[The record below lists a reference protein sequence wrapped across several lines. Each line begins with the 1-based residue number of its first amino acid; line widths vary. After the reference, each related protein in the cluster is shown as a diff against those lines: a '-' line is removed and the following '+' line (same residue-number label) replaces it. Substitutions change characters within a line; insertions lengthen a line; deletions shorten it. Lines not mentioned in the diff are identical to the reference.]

1 MFKMPFKKIILLVL
15 LCSFS
20 LSCSDDTGGN
30 PKVEIDK
37 KALLTNY
44 ADNLIIPAFE
54 DLYLKSNT
62 LNERF
67 GELKAEYSEQKF
79 NKVRQA
85 FSDLRISWQ
94 YCSAYGFG
102 PAEEVVL
109 RQTLNTFPTDTVRI
123 KSNIE
128 SGSYSLVTSA
138 DFKAKGFPALDYLLY
153 NIDNQTQ
160 EAVFTDAKVLKYL
173 EDVIIDIKTNID
185 YVRNGWQSYRDV
197 FVSKT
202 GNDAGSSLSLFIN
215 EFVKDYELA
224 KRAKVG
230 FPLGVSLSDVLPYHF
245 EAPYSMNSSRILGF
259 NLQSYR
265 TIITGPTNNDL
276 AKTDNL
282 YEYLSELSATR
293 NDALLADVI
302 LEELDETIG
311 LLNKMDI
318 PFRRSLELPTEKA
331 KIEALYKNMQ
341 ESVVLLKTDMVSAM
355 GILINYQDND
365 GD

>member
-1 MFKMPFKKIILLVL
+1 MKNILLL
-15 LCSFS
+15 LIISTCIITA
-20 LSCSDDTGGN
+20 CSDDKTGN

-54 DLYLKSNT
+54 DLYQKSNI
-62 LNERF
+62 LSEKF
-67 GELKAEYSEQKF
+67 IDIKADYSETKF
-79 NKVRQA
+79 NELRKA
-85 FSDLRISWQ
+85 FTNLRSSWQ
-94 YCSAYGFG
+94 FCSAYGFG

-109 RQTLNTFPTDTVRI
+109 RQALNTFPTDTVRI

-138 DFKAKGFPALDYLLY
+138 NFKAKGFPALDYMLY
-153 NIDNQTQ
+153 ADEGISQ
-160 EAVFTDAKVLKYL
+160 ELAFKDAKFMQYI
-173 EDVIIDIKTNID
+173 EDVINDIKTNID

-215 EFVKDYELA
+215 EFVKDYEIA

-230 FPLGVSLSDVLPYHF
+230 FPLGISLSDILPFHT
-245 EAPYSMNSSRILGF
+245 EAPYSLRSLALLNANLHAYKIIL
-259 NLQSYR
+259 
-265 TIITGPTNNDL
+265 TGPAQNDIT
-276 AKTDNL
+276 KTDNL
-282 YEYLSELSATR
+282 YEYLQELSVTR
-293 NDALLADVI
+293 GDALLADVI
-302 LEELDETIG
+302 LKEFDESIT
-311 LLNKMDI
+311 LLAQIENPLRFALEI
-318 PFRRSLELPTEKA
+318 PEK
-331 KIEALYKNMQ
+331 KVKVEALYKNMQ

>member
-1 MFKMPFKKIILLVL
+1 MPFKKLILFML
-15 LCSFS
+15 LFTFS
-20 LSCSDDTGGN
+20 LSCSDDNGGN

-62 LNERF
+62 MNERF
-67 GELKAEYSEQKF
+67 IELKAEYSEQKF

-85 FSDLRISWQ
+85 FSDLRNSWQ
-94 YCSAYGFG
+94 FCSAYGFG

-109 RQTLNTFPTDTVRI
+109 RQALNTFPTDTIRI

-128 SGSYSLVTSA
+128 SGSYSLVTSSN
-138 DFKAKGFPALDYLLY
+138 FKAKGFPALDYLLY
-153 NIDNQTQ
+153 NVDSQTQ
-160 EAVFTDAKVLKYL
+160 ETVFTDVKVLQYL
-173 EDVIIDIKTNID
+173 EDVINDIKTNID
-185 YVRNGWQSYRDV
+185 YVRNGWQTYRDI

-215 EFVKDYELA
+215 EFVKDYEIA
-224 KRAKVG
+224 KRAKLG
-230 FPLGVSLSDVLPYHF
+230 FPLGISLSDVLPYHF
-245 EAPYSMNSSRILGF
+245 EAPYSLNSSRILGF
-259 NLQSYR
+259 NLKSYR
-265 TIITGPTNNDL
+265 AILLGPKNNDL
-276 AKTDNL
+276 TKTDNL

-302 LEELDETIG
+302 LAEFDETTT
-311 LLNKMDI
+311 LMNKMDI
-318 PFRRSLELPTEKA
+318 PFRKSLELPSEKA
-331 KIEALYKNMQ
+331 KIEAIYKNMQ

>member
-1 MFKMPFKKIILLVL
+1 MLFKNLCFLILLSSL
-15 LCSFS
+15 T
-20 LSCSDDTGGN
+20 LSCSDDNSGN
-30 PKVEIDK
+30 TKVDIDK

-54 DLYLKSNT
+54 DLYTKSNT

-67 GELKAEYSEQKF
+67 IELKTEYTEQNF

-85 FSDLRISWQ
+85 FSDLRNSWQ

-102 PAEEVVL
+102 PAEDVVL
-109 RQTLNTFPTDTVRI
+109 RQALNTFPTDTLKI

-128 SGSYSLVTSA
+128 SGNYSLATSSN
-138 DFKAKGFPALDYLLY
+138 FKAKGFPALDYLLY
-153 NIDNQTQ
+153 NVDNQTQ
-160 EAVFTDAKVLKYL
+160 EAKFTDAKVLTYL
-173 EDVIIDIKTNID
+173 EDLVNDIKTNID
-185 YVRNGWQSYRDV
+185 YVRNEWQSYRDE

-215 EFVKDYELA
+215 EFVKDYEIA

-230 FPLGVSLSDVLPYHF
+230 FPLGISLSDVLPFHF

-259 NLQSYR
+259 NLQSYKM
-265 TIITGPTNNDL
+265 IITGPANNDL
-276 AKTDNL
+276 TKTDNL
-282 YEYLSELSATR
+282 YEYLHELAVTR
-293 NDALLADVI
+293 GDALLADVI
-302 LEELDETIG
+302 LAEFDETID

-318 PFRRSLELPTEKA
+318 PFRKSIELPSEKA
-331 KIEALYKNMQ
+331 KIEDLYKNMQ

>member
-1 MFKMPFKKIILLVL
+1 MIFKKVIYVL
-15 LCSFS
+15 FIAVFM
-20 LSCSDDTGGN
+20 LSCSNENTGN
-30 PKVEIDK
+30 PKIDIDK

-62 LNERF
+62 LIERF
-67 GELKAEYSEQKF
+67 AELKLEYSEQRY

-85 FSDLRISWQ
+85 FSDLRNSWQ

-102 PAEEVVL
+102 PAEDVVL
-109 RQTLNTFPTDTVRI
+109 RQTLNTFPTDTIRI
-123 KSNIE
+123 KDNIA
-128 SGSYSLVTSA
+128 SGTYSLVTSSN
-138 DFKAKGFPALDYLLY
+138 FKAKGFPALDYLLF
-153 NIDNQTQ
+153 NVESNTQ
-160 EAVFTDAKVLKYL
+160 ESVFTDTKVLQYL
-173 EDVIIDIKTNID
+173 EDIIKDIKTNID

-197 FVSKT
+197 FISKT
-202 GNDAGSSLSLFIN
+202 GNDAGSSLSLLIN

-230 FPLGVSLSDVLPYHF
+230 FPLGKSSSDVLPYHF

-265 TIITGPTNNDL
+265 MIITGPENNDL
-276 AKTDNL
+276 TKTDNL
-282 YEYLSELSATR
+282 YEYLSELSVTR
-293 NDALLADVI
+293 GDALLADVI
-302 LEELDETIG
+302 LEEFDETIG

-318 PFRRSLELPTEKA
+318 PFRKSLELPTEKE

>member
-1 MFKMPFKKIILLVL
+1 MKKLVL
-15 LCSFS
+15 IIIVISSFLLACSE
-20 LSCSDDTGGN
+20 DKTGN

-54 DLYLKSNT
+54 DLYQKSNT
-62 LNERF
+62 LSQRF
-67 GELKAEYSEQKF
+67 GELKAEYSESKY

-85 FSDLRISWQ
+85 FVELRISWQ
-94 YCSAYGFG
+94 FCSAYGFG
-102 PAEEVVL
+102 PAEDIVL
-109 RQTLNTFPTDTVRI
+109 RQALNTFPTDTTKI

-138 DFKAKGFPALDYLLY
+138 NFKAKGFPALDYLLY
-153 NIDNQTQ
+153 NIDSQTQ
-160 EAVFTDAKVLKYL
+160 EKVFTDAKILQYI
-173 EDVIIDIKTNID
+173 EDVINDIKTNID
-185 YVRNGWQSYRDV
+185 YVRNGWKTYRDE
-197 FVSKT
+197 FISKT

-230 FPLGVSLSDVLPYHF
+230 IPLGISLSDVLPYHF
-245 EAPYSMNSSRILGF
+245 EAPYSMNSSSLLNSNLHAYKIIL
-259 NLQSYR
+259 
-265 TIITGPTNNDL
+265 TGPAKNDIT
-276 AKTDNL
+276 KTDNL
-282 YEYLSELSATR
+282 YEYLQELSATR
-293 NDALLADVI
+293 GDALLADVI
-302 LEELDETIG
+302 VKELDESIT
-311 LLNKMDI
+311 LLNQLDVPLRKSVVI
-318 PFRRSLELPTEKA
+318 PAEKA

>member
-1 MFKMPFKKIILLVL
+1 MLFKKLVL
-15 LCSFS
+15 LILLSSFT
-20 LSCSDDTGGN
+20 LSCSDDNTGN
-30 PKVEIDK
+30 PKIEIDK

-54 DLYLKSNT
+54 DLYQKSNT

-67 GELKAEYSEQKF
+67 GELKLEYSEQQF

-85 FSDLRISWQ
+85 FSDLRNSWQ
-94 YCSAYGFG
+94 FCSAYGFG
-102 PAEEVVL
+102 PAEDVVL
-109 RQTLNTFPTDTVRI
+109 RQSLNTFPTDTIKI

-138 DFKAKGFPALDYLLY
+138 NFKAKGFPALDYLLF
-153 NIDNQTQ
+153 NVNNQTQ
-160 EAVFTDAKVLKYL
+160 EAVFTDTKVLQYL
-173 EDVIIDIKTNID
+173 EDIINDIKTNVD
-185 YVRNGWQSYRDV
+185 YVRNEWQTYRDD
-197 FVSKT
+197 FISKT

-245 EAPYSMNSSRILGF
+245 EAPYSLNSSRLLGF

-265 TIITGPTNNDL
+265 TILTGPENNDL
-276 AKTDNL
+276 TKTDNL
-282 YEYLSELSATR
+282 YEYLQELSATR
-293 NDALLADVI
+293 GDALLADVI
-302 LEELDETIG
+302 LSELDETIG

-318 PFRRSLELPTEKA
+318 PFRKSLELSPEKA